1 MIKEI
6 SWEIYLDPDIG
17 VSGLSA
23 GLCAMSQQIF
33 EPRTVLDN
41 LESVIAVE
49 TCEVADARCQDGC
62 CFSAHVLCWL
72 ILLEIWGV
80 LCTERTGMQSNF
92 RSVVF
97 KKEVHF
103 D

>member
-41 LESVIAVE
+41 LESVITVRP
-49 TCEVADARCQDGC
+49 VK
-62 CFSAHVLCWL
+62 WL
-72 ILLEIWGV
+72 IL
-80 LCTERTGMQSNF
+80 TARTVIASLHMRCVGSF
-92 RSVVF
+92 C
-97 KKEVHF
+97 
-103 D
+103 